1 MPDYKR
7 VGERRR
13 SVETAFSM
21 TRRDKTQSG
30 HTGLLR
36 LLWNACQKLNSSCPT
51 VCRLVCDL
59 PELSQ
64 LTPSAP
70 VLSAARSF
78 WKHHASKTLPSFPP
92 TPALQLLK
100 LLCHGE
106 ASSGHQ
112 CYGPYWA
119 YPWKNIFYLPI
130 NMSSS
135 RSISRASAACWSQ
148 ELCCFARL
156 LKNSAFSI
164 CLAKFIR
171 SCNESTFR
179 HHDGVQMWG
188 TLAEWVFESMH
199 LQGNWGAETL

>member
-1 MPDYKR
+1 MPDYNG
-7 VGERRR
+7 VGERSR

-21 TRRDKTQSG
+21 TRGDKTQSG
-30 HTGLLR
+30 HTGLRR
-36 LLWNACQKLNSSCPT
+36 LLWNACQSST
-51 VCRLVCDL
+51 VLVLQHVDVSATCQHCHTSL
-59 PELSQ
+59 LQLQHSLLLSLHHPENIPNTTHQ
-64 LTPSAP
+64 
-70 VLSAARSF
+70 
-78 WKHHASKTLPSFPP
+78 HSFPSPP
-92 TPALQLLK
+92 TSALLLLK

-112 CYGPYWA
+112 CYGTYWA
-119 YPWKNIFYLPI
+119 HPWKNIFYLPI

-171 SCNESTFR
+171 SCNKITFR
-179 HHDGVQMWG
+179 HYDQI
-188 TLAEWVFESMH
+188 
-199 LQGNWGAETL
+199 